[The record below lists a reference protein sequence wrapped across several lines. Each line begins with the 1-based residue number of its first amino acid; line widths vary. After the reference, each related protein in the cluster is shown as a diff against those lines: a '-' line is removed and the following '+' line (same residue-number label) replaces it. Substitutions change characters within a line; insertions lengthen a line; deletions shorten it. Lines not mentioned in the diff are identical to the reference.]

1 MEPFSIELFV
11 QRSSI
16 EASPLLVL
24 PLLSVARTISLE
36 LDQLFCQRL
45 ASLQSLFL
53 SWAPPFIHPLE
64 VQRQRLCCG
73 PFLRLVSLIAVKQ
86 ALDLKHPP

>member
-16 EASPLLVL
+16 EASLLLVL

-53 SWAPPFIHPLE
+53 S
-64 VQRQRLCCG
+64 
-73 PFLRLVSLIAVKQ
+73 
-86 ALDLKHPP
+86 